1 METVSF
7 MACAVDQSR
16 QCPYTKPQTMQS
28 HTLPL
33 ENVFWQ
39 HDATSISGDPQT
51 CSSGRKF
58 YLTVARHF
66 GVFLAVAVLHATQAP
81 GSARA
86 DERPDRIATTVERA
100 FRPLLQ
106 QHDVP
111 GIAVAVTA
119 GGRQRFF
126 SFGIASR
133 ETRQPANEHTLFEIG
148 SVSKAFTATLGT
160 YAGAQG
166 RLSLGD
172 RPSRFMPQL
181 AGSPID
187 RASLLHLATYTAGGL
202 PLQFPATV
210 RNSATMIDYF
220 RAWQPSAAPGA
231 QRRYSN
237 PSIGLFGHLSAAA
250 MGRGFAD
257 LMERELFPKLGL
269 RDSHIRIPP
278 AAMARYAMGYN
289 RQNRPTR
296 VSPAVFDAEAYGVKT
311 SAADLIRF
319 VGANIRPETLEPAMR
334 RAVEATHA
342 GHFRVG
348 EMVQGLGWEQ
358 YPWPVTL
365 ERLLAG
371 NATTMAMDPHPA
383 TAIVPPQTP
392 AGPALFNKTGST
404 SGFGAY
410 VAFVPQKRIGIVVLA
425 NRALPIPARIA
436 AAHAVLEALAAE
448 AP

>member
-1 METVSF
+1 MPARAAGPLALAAAMTCL
-7 MACAVDQSR
+7 AAH
-16 QCPYTKPQTMQS
+16 P
-28 HTLPL
+28 TL
-33 ENVFWQ
+33 
-39 HDATSISGDPQT
+39 
-51 CSSGRKF
+51 
-58 YLTVARHF
+58 
-66 GVFLAVAVLHATQAP
+66 
-81 GSARA
+81 A
-86 DERPDRIATTVERA
+86 DERPDRVATVVERA
-100 FRPLLQ
+100 VRPLLA

-111 GIAVAVTA
+111 GIAVAVTV

-133 ETRQPANEHTLFEIG
+133 ETRQPVNQDTLFEIG
-148 SVSKAFTATLGT
+148 SVSKTFTATLAT
-160 YAGAQG
+160 YAEAAG

-181 AGSPID
+181 AGSAID
-187 RASLLHLATYTAGGL
+187 RATLLHLGTYTPGGL

-210 RNSATMIDYF
+210 RNGPTMTDYF
-220 RAWQPSAAPGA
+220 RAWRPAATPGM

-237 PSIGLFGHLSAAA
+237 PSIGLLGHLAAA
-250 MGRGFAD
+250 AVGRSFAD
-257 LMERELFPKLGL
+257 VMEAEMFPKLGL
-269 RDSHIRIPP
+269 TRSYIRVPP

-289 RQNRPTR
+289 RTNRPTR

-319 VGANIRPETLEPAMR
+319 VEANIRPETLEPTMR

-358 YPWPVTL
+358 YPWPLAL

-383 TAIVPPQTP
+383 TAITPPLRP

-410 VAFVPQKRIGIVVLA
+410 VAFVPQKRIGIVLLA

-448 AP
+448 TP

>member
-1 METVSF
+1 MI
-7 MACAVDQSR
+7 
-16 QCPYTKPQTMQS
+16 
-28 HTLPL
+28 TLPRAARQL
-33 ENVFWQ
+33 
-39 HDATSISGDPQT
+39 ALP
-51 CSSGRKF
+51 
-58 YLTVARHF
+58 VAIIC
-66 GVFLAVAVLHATQAP
+66 LASLPV
-81 GSARA
+81 RA
-86 DERPDRIATTVERA
+86 EERPDRIAALVERTM
-100 FRPLLQ
+100 RPLLAE
-106 QHDVP
+106 HDVP
-111 GIAVAVTA
+111 GLAIAGTA

-133 ETRQPANEHTLFEIG
+133 ETRQPVSEHTLFEIG
-148 SVSKAFTATLGT
+148 SVSKAFTATLGA
-160 YAGAQG
+160 YAEVQG

-172 RPSRFMPQL
+172 RPSRFMPSL
-181 AGSPID
+181 AGGAID

-210 RNSATMIDYF
+210 RNGTMIDYF
-220 RAWQPSAAPGA
+220 RAWQPAAAPGA

-237 PSIGLFGHLSAAA
+237 PSIGLFGHLAAAA
-250 MGRGFAD
+250 MGRPFAD
-257 LMERELFPKLGL
+257 LMERDVFPKLGL
-269 RDSHIRIPP
+269 RDSHIRVPQ

-296 VSPAVFDAEAYGVKT
+296 VSVGLALLGAEAYGVKT

-319 VGANIRPETLEPAMR
+319 VEANIRPETLEPAMR
-334 RAVEATHA
+334 RAVEATQV

-371 NATTMAMDPHPA
+371 NATTMAMDAHPA
-383 TAIVPPQTP
+383 TAITPPLRP

-410 VAFVPQKRIGIVVLA
+410 VAVVPQKRIGIVVLA

-436 AAHAVLEALAAE
+436 AAHAVLEALAAG